1 LLQFGV
7 AVLSLKMANRH
18 LSRSVVLQTLF
29 EWDFRNTS
37 SGAAM
42 DALER
47 NAGEFA
53 PSAGDLPFMREL
65 CKGAISRK
73 SDLDL
78 VIEKAAPEWPLS
90 RIAPVDRNVLR
101 LGLYEL
107 LFADRDKVPAKVAI
121 NEAIEL
127 AKSFGGENS
136 GRFVNG
142 VLGAVYKELGE
153 PGKDEV
159 SKKKKDVPYE
169 QMPIE
174 KLGGAVVYARVGG
187 EIYLAFVHDIFGHW
201 TLSKGKIGDKEEFA
215 KETVEEGTIREIKEE
230 MNLDITLKES
240 IGNNEYIASDPV
252 VGKKRK
258 QVAYFLAESP
268 YTDITLKQTG
278 GLDDARW
285 FRMQDALEL
294 NFYEDVLPIVTR
306 AMQKLTSAT
315 NTKHKQHTTK

>member
-1 LLQFGV
+1 
-7 AVLSLKMANRH
+7 MANRH

-29 EWDFRNTS
+29 EWDVRDTS
-37 SGAAM
+37 AESAQE
-42 DALER
+42 ALAR
-47 NAGEFA
+47 NAAEFA
-53 PSAGDLPFMREL
+53 PAAGDLPFMQDLLR
-65 CKGAISRK
+65 GALGRRA
-73 SDLDL
+73 DLDL
-78 VIEKAAPEWPLS
+78 VIEKAAPEWPLE

-169 QMPIE
+169 EMPVQH
-174 KLGGAVVYARVGG
+174 LGGAVVYARQGKD
-187 EIYLAFVHDIFGHW
+187 IYLALVHDIFGHW
-201 TLSKGKIGDKEEFA
+201 TLSKGKIGDNPDIA
-215 KETVEEGTIREIKEE
+215 NETIEEGTVREIKEE
-230 MNLDITLKES
+230 IGLDIAIREK
-240 IGNNEYIASDPV
+240 IGENEYVASDPKA
-252 VGKKRK
+252 GKKRK
-258 QVAYFLAESP
+258 HVTYFLAESP
-268 YTDITLKQTG
+268 FTEVKLEQKG

-285 FRMQDALEL
+285 FKLQDALDL
-294 NFYEDVLPIVTR
+294 NFYEDMLPIVTK
-306 AMQKLTSAT
+306 AVHLLTATIPQQK
-315 NTKHKQHTTK
+315 K

>member
-1 LLQFGV
+1 
-7 AVLSLKMANRH
+7 MANRH

-29 EWDFRNTS
+29 EWDVRNLSNEATHE
-37 SGAAM
+37 
-42 DALER
+42 ALVR
-47 NAGEFA
+47 NVGEFA
-53 PSAGDLPFMREL
+53 PAAGDLPFMEDL
-65 CKGAISRK
+65 LKGVLART

-78 VIEKAAPEWPLS
+78 VIEKAAPEWPLA

-107 LFADRDKVPAKVAI
+107 LFADREKVPAKVAI

-169 QMPIE
+169 EMPVQH
-174 KLGGAVVYARVGG
+174 LGGAVVYARQGKDL
-187 EIYLAFVHDIFGHW
+187 YLALVHDIFGHW
-201 TLSKGKIGDKEEFA
+201 TLSKGKIGDSP
-215 KETVEEGTIREIKEE
+215 ETAGESVEEGTIREIKEE
-230 MNLDITLKES
+230 IGLDITIKEK
-240 IGNNEYIASDPV
+240 IGENEYVASDPK

-258 QVAYFLAESP
+258 HVTYFLAESP
-268 YTDITLKQTG
+268 FAEVKLEQKG

-285 FRMQDALEL
+285 FKLQDALDL
-294 NFYEDVLPIVTR
+294 NFYEDMLPLVTK
-306 AMQKLTSAT
+306 AVHILTAT
-315 NTKHKQHTTK
+315 TPHEKK